1 MTQEAHR
8 IGQLRKELDRH
19 NRLYYVEAKPEI
31 SDAEFD
37 RLLAELIEL
46 EGKHPELFS
55 PDSPSQRVGGAPID
69 GFVTVPHARPMMSID
84 NTYSKEDLLA
94 WYKRVVDLAGVDL
107 AGEDAPKEGLF
118 AEGPAALQM
127 TCEPKVDGVA
137 VNLRYENGRLALA
150 ATRGDGQKGDDI
162 THNVKTI
169 RGIPL
174 TLNAEAQWPVPK
186 VLEVRGEIF
195 QLNKHFEALNKQR
208 EADGEEMFANPRNST
223 AGTLKLLDSKVVA
236 SRKLQFYAHGM
247 GEVVPA
253 DFTSFLDFLKKIAA
267 WGIPTNALTEARNGG
282 PEDVWTFIGA
292 FEKTRETLPYNTDG
306 VVVKID
312 SFALREKLGVTAK
325 APRWCIAY
333 KYAAEQAATKLNDI
347 TWQVGKTGAV
357 TPVAELEPVLLAGTT
372 VKRAG
377 LHNIDEVRRKD
388 VRKGDMVIIEK
399 AGEIIPQVVRVVL
412 DGVDESKRNPPT
424 EPPTACPVCGAAV
437 VREEGEAALRCVSAT
452 CPAQVCE
459 RIIHFASRKQMNI
472 DTMGE
477 KIVYLLHAKGLLNSV
492 PDIYRL
498 HEKKDVL
505 ATFEGFGERKIQ
517 KLMDAIEASK
527 TQGLER
533 VLSGL
538 AMRHVGDRVAQTLS
552 KQFRDIDRLSAA
564 SVADLQNFE
573 IAGKKAGI
581 GPEIAESVNGFL
593 NSEAGKKLV
602 AELKELGVSLASTQP
617 EPSAAPAA
625 SANNAFAGKT
635 IVITG
640 TLAGYER
647 EELKKRLEALG
658 ARVSG
663 SVSSKTHFLIA
674 GAEAGSK
681 LSKAQELGVPVWD
694 EAKLNEELGKA

>member
-1 MTQEAHR
+1 MTQDAKR
-8 IGQLRKELDRH
+8 IGVLRTELDRH
-19 NRLYYVEAKPEI
+19 NRLYYTEAKPEI

-37 RLLAELIEL
+37 RLLAELIAL
-46 EGKHPELFS
+46 EAKHPELFS
-55 PDSPSQRVGGAPID
+55 PDSPSQRVGGAPIE

-84 NTYSKEDLLA
+84 NTYNKEDLFA
-94 WYKRVVDLAGVDL
+94 WYKRVLDLAGD
-107 AGEDAPKEGLF
+107 DAPKAGLF
-118 AEGPAALQM
+118 DDATVKLEM

-137 VNLRYENGRLALA
+137 VNLRYEKGRLVLA

-174 TLNAEAQWPVPK
+174 VLNGDAPWPAPE

-208 EADGEEMFANPRNST
+208 EAEGEEPFANPRNST

-236 SRKLQFYAHGM
+236 ARKLQFYAHGM

-253 DFTSFLDFLKKIAA
+253 DFVSFLDFLKKIAA
-267 WGIPTNALTEARNGG
+267 WDIPTNKLTEARTGG
-282 PEDVWTFIGA
+282 PEDVWEYIA
-292 FEKTRETLPYNTDG
+292 NFEKTRQTLPYNTDG
-306 VVVKID
+306 VVVKVD
-312 SFALREKLGVTAK
+312 RFAIREKLGVTAK

-333 KYAAEQAATKLNDI
+333 KYAAEQAQTRLNDI

-412 DGVDESKRNPPT
+412 EGVDEAKRAPAT
-424 EPPTACPVCGAAV
+424 EPPAVCPVCGAQV
-437 VREEGEAALRCVSAT
+437 VREEGEAALRCVSTT

-477 KIVYLLHAKGLLNSV
+477 KVVYLLHAKGFLKSV
-492 PDIYRL
+492 PDVYRL
-498 HEKKDVL
+498 HEKQEVL
-505 ATFEGFGERKIQ
+505 RTFEGFGERKVQ
-517 KLMDAIEASK
+517 KLMDAIQASK
-527 TQGLER
+527 MQGLER

-538 AMRHVGDRVAQTLS
+538 AIRHVGDRVAQVLGR
-552 KQFRDIDRLSAA
+552 QFRDIDRLSGA

-581 GPEIAESVNGFL
+581 GPEIAESVHSFL
-593 NSEAGKKLV
+593 NSESGKKLV
-602 AELKELGVSLASTQP
+602 SELKELGVSLASTQP
-617 EPSAAPAA
+617 EPSAAPVA
-625 SANNAFAGKT
+625 SENNAFAGKT

-647 EELKKRLEALG
+647 EELKKRLEGLG

-681 LSKAQELGVPVWD
+681 LTKAQELNVPVWD
-694 EAKLNEELGKA
+694 EAKLNEELAKVG

>member
-1 MTQEAHR
+1 MTQEAQR
-8 IGQLRKELDRH
+8 IAQLRKELDRH
-19 NRLYYVEAKPEI
+19 NRLYYVEARPEVT
-31 SDAEFD
+31 DAEFD

-55 PDSPSQRVGGAPID
+55 PDSPSQRVGGAPIE

-84 NTYSKEDLLA
+84 NTYNKEDLHA
-94 WYKRVVDLAGVDL
+94 WYKRVVEL
-107 AGEDAPKEGLF
+107 AGEDAPAEGLF
-118 AEGPAALQM
+118 AEGLKALDM

-174 TLNAEAQWPVPK
+174 TLNTETPWPVPQ

-208 EADGEEMFANPRNST
+208 EAEGEEMFANPRNST

-247 GEVVPA
+247 GEMVPA
-253 DFTSFLDFLKKIAA
+253 DFVSFLDFLKKIAA
-267 WGIPTNALTEARNGG
+267 WGIPTNALTEPRNGG
-282 PEDVWTFIGA
+282 PEDVWKFIEA
-292 FEKTRETLPYNTDG
+292 FEKTRQTLGYNTDG
-306 VVVKID
+306 VVVKVD
-312 SFALREKLGVTAK
+312 NFALRQKMGATAK

-333 KYAAEQAATKLNDI
+333 KYASEQAQTRLNDI

-357 TPVAELEPVLLAGTT
+357 TPVAELEPVELAGTT

-388 VRKGDMVIIEK
+388 VRKGDLVIIEK

-412 DGVDESKRNPPT
+412 EGVDETRRTPPT

-477 KIVYLLHAKGLLNSV
+477 KVVYLMHAKGFLNSV

-498 HEKKDVL
+498 HEKEEVIR
-505 ATFEGFGERKIQ
+505 TFEGFGERKVQ

-538 AMRHVGDRVAQTLS
+538 AIRHVGDRVAQTLA

-573 IAGKKAGI
+573 IGGKKAGI
-581 GPEIAESVNGFL
+581 GPEIAESVHTFL
-593 NSEAGKKLV
+593 NTEPGKTLV
-602 AELKELGVSLASTQP
+602 ADLKALGVSLASTQP
-617 EPSAAPAA
+617 EPSAAPVA
-625 SANNAFAGKT
+625 STNNAFAGKT

-640 TLAGYER
+640 TLVGYQR
-647 EELKKRLEALG
+647 DELKARLEALG
-658 ARVSG
+658 GRVSG

-681 LSKAQELGVPVWD
+681 LAKAQELNVPVWD
-694 EAKLNEELGKA
+694 EAKLNEELAKTN